1 MVYQDLPSILMDL
14 STSVYPNIDDVN
26 KKIGFND
33 KILEYSR
40 NISLT
45 FL

>member
-14 STSVYPNIDDVN
+14 STLVYPNIDDVN
-26 KKIGFND
+26 KNIGFND
-33 KILEYSR
+33 KILENSR

-45 FL
+45 F